1 MSLDIALYVDVDTG
15 APTVTRLV
23 IPGSDANIT
32 HNVTPMWHLAGVYD
46 ALYNSDGTHAGD
58 WLGALRVG
66 VRDMQDR
73 PAVYEALNPPNG
85 WGTYEGARRF
95 LERSLAQCERHPK
108 ALIEVSK

>member
-1 MSLDIALYVDVDTG
+1 MSLDLALYVDVDTG

-32 HNVTPMWHLAGVYD
+32 HNVTPMWQLAGVYD

-58 WLGALRVG
+58 WIGALRVG
-66 VRDMQDR
+66 VADMQDR
-73 PAVYEALNPPNG
+73 PAVYEVLNPPNG
-85 WGTYEGARRF
+85 WGRYGTALRF
-95 LERSLAQCERHPK
+95 LEDWTRMCAAHPK